1 VWRRVQR
8 PLREIFA
15 QWSVKVADAALVRW
29 VRALSIVALAFG
41 GAGRRHDLYI
51 WRQGD
56 DRAGGDSARL
66 VLIASDGCSRP
77 VCICMGSCLASLYLI
92 NHYNLASPPPE
103 GLSSTHF
110 QKEDQPGPPGPGP
123 VGPSLE
129 SPSDPCG
136 PQYPIF
142 MDPIPPHSVETL
154 NFEEMPKTWKHF
166 NEKLT
171 YLKSPLSSTPPTPCA
186 IWDTGLVH
194 EQAGEG
200 LGACERPALRPGA
213 ADSAKEP
220 QRRRLSCAS

>member
-1 VWRRVQR
+1 VSFSACGGFAQVPNRGGWPWGGEWKPVKLFPWNRLQRRDCSRLHFCSKEPSRRNRGCEVRTEACSAPAAFKKIALVGAWGGGGPFVWRRVQR

-92 NHYNLASPPPE
+92 NHYNLASPPP
-103 GLSSTHF
+103 
-110 QKEDQPGPPGPGP
+110 
-123 VGPSLE
+123 
-129 SPSDPCG
+129 
-136 PQYPIF
+136 
-142 MDPIPPHSVETL
+142 
-154 NFEEMPKTWKHF
+154 
-166 NEKLT
+166 
-171 YLKSPLSSTPPTPCA
+171 
-186 IWDTGLVH
+186 
-194 EQAGEG
+194 
-200 LGACERPALRPGA
+200 
-213 ADSAKEP
+213 
-220 QRRRLSCAS
+220 